1 VREIA
6 AIDVVTLG
14 IRRLCR
20 DDKDGRVKLRRSFVS
35 RDRRTVLAVGIGELP
50 TSAVMMVE
58 CLFGELL
65 ADDFALRSK
74 LAMIAGAVIRQLLS
88 CQWDA

>member
-1 VREIA
+1 
-6 AIDVVTLG
+6 
-14 IRRLCR
+14 
-20 DDKDGRVKLRRSFVS
+20 
-35 RDRRTVLAVGIGELP
+35 
-50 TSAVMMVE
+50 MMVE

-88 CQWDA
+88 CQWEA